1 MLGNLREMGRE
12 HIKLKNKKG
21 KIKGIFKLIN
31 YFKFIFFYIKTNLFE
46 NK

>member
-21 KIKGIFKLIN
+21 KIKLIN